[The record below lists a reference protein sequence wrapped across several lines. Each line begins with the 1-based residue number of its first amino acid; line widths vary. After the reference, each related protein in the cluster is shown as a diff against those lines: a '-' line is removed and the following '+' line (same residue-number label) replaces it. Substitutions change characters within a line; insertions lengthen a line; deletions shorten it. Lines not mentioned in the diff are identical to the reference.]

1 MTLTKEDLA
10 ILDKFDFDVQPV
22 GVKFLTK
29 RPDMVERLDENMAF
43 CEMLKR
49 AQEGN
54 AFFADAENHTC
65 EAGLYVLGQAD
76 ALEPYVSG
84 EFGAGL
90 KIFEEPRSASR
101 LYLYIPKIGRGVV
114 NYVAFSPLD
123 KLPFEPD
130 VLIILAKTSQTEI
143 LLRAMSYRT
152 GKMWLSKFSPA
163 IGCAW
168 TYIYPYLSGELNYS
182 ITGLGHGMKRRK
194 LFPEG
199 QQIISIPFDLL
210 SSLLQTLQ
218 DMPWVLPAY
227 KPDGAEFVRRLLI
240 ELALPRP
247 CNLFSLARQIADGE
261 GLART
266 ELRLGSRKRE
276 VVKARRLFCQVA
288 VGKMGYSG
296 AEVARFLGVTTSVVN
311 RLAASEE
318 SPKLAE
324 YV

>member
-22 GVKFLTK
+22 GVKFLVK

-49 AQEGN
+49 TQQGN

-65 EAGLYVLGQAD
+65 EGGLYVLGQAD
-76 ALEPYVSG
+76 APEPFISG

-240 ELALPRP
+240 ELGITPPL
-247 CNLFSLARQIADGE
+247 
-261 GLART
+261 
-266 ELRLGSRKRE
+266 
-276 VVKARRLFCQVA
+276 
-288 VGKMGYSG
+288 
-296 AEVARFLGVTTSVVN
+296 
-311 RLAASEE
+311 
-318 SPKLAE
+318 
-324 YV
+324 